1 MANPTT
7 NYGFVLPTP
16 TDLVT
21 DLPADFDV
29 ALQGV
34 DTRLKAL
41 QPGTT
46 LGDLV
51 YASAT
56 ANTNTRLGIGTA
68 GQVLAVSAG
77 VPAWTTTADVT
88 PLTTKGD
95 LFTFTTVDA
104 RLAVGNN
111 GETLVADS
119 STSTGLRYQGSVA
132 GGKNFI
138 INGGLDIWQRGTS
151 FTGTAPYY
159 NADRWNGAR
168 AGAAAG
174 ATWSQ
179 QTITG
184 NLGTTPAQGVL
195 YSLRVAR
202 DSANTSTAVIQTANG
217 LDAFTSIPLA
227 GQTVVMSFYA
237 KAGANFSAASNALA
251 VKLVTGTGLN
261 QNYLV
266 ASYTGLANA
275 ISTTAT
281 LTTSWQRFQYTA
293 TLPTNIG
300 EVALDFSYTPVG
312 TAGAADNF
320 EITGVQLE
328 VGSIAT
334 QFSRAGGTI
343 QGELAACQRYY
354 WRQTGES
361 AYSVYAMGAN
371 TSTTACNLFVQFPQ
385 IMRTSP
391 SAVEY
396 STLALQESNFGSV
409 TAVTAVGIDSQTQS
423 TRGICINA
431 TVASGLTAHRT
442 SRLEANNSTSA
453 YIGFS
458 AEL

>member
-1 MANPTT
+1 MPTSSS
-7 NYGFVLPTP
+7 
-16 TDLVT
+16 LVT
-21 DLPADFDV
+21 NLPADFNTFGQ
-29 ALQGV
+29 AV
-34 DTRLKAL
+34 DTSMSELL
-41 QPGTT
+41 GGTT
-46 LGDLV
+46 
-51 YASAT
+51 
-56 ANTNTRLGIGTA
+56 
-68 GQVLAVSAG
+68 GQVLSKTSATNMDFTWVTPSAG
-77 VPAWTTTADVT
+77 SNY
-88 PLTTKGD
+88 LGC
-95 LFTFTTVDA
+95 
-104 RLAVGNN
+104 N
-111 GETLVADS
+111 
-119 STSTGLRYQGSVA
+119 
-132 GGKNFI
+132 NFI

-168 AGAAAG
+168 AGAVAG

-179 QTITG
+179 QTING
-184 NLGTTPAQGVL
+184 NLGTTPAQAIL
-195 YSLRVAR
+195 YSLRVSR
-202 DSANTSTAVIQTANG
+202 DSGNTSTAIIQTANG

-293 TLPTNIG
+293 TLPTNTG

-328 VGSIAT
+328 IGSTAT
-334 QFSRAGGTI
+334 QFGRAGGTI

-354 WRQTGES
+354 YRQGGLGTYQRFGSGIARGTTVAEILTVFPVS
-361 AYSVYAMGAN
+361 MRVKP
-371 TSTTACNLFVQFPQ
+371 TS
-385 IMRTSP
+385 ID
-391 SAVEY
+391 Y
-396 STLALQESNFGSV
+396 STLLLDDTVTSSAVTLAVIDSV
-409 TAVTAVGIDSQTQS
+409 TSGNNAVNTTA
-423 TRGICINA
+423 NA
-431 TVASGLTAHRT
+431 TLTQYRFYYI
-442 SRLEANNSTSA
+442 EANNSTNA
-453 YIGFS
+453 YLGFS